1 MGFTYNGPKFKSL
14 FFKVSEFNCG
24 NRRLKS
30 PSKIWTPICCSGHQ
44 QWLEVLCD
52 LIDSRVDR
60 DPTPKIGMKFSC
72 QFIDERSFPTT
83 ERKKNPQIGVDGIFR
98 TLGVSSFHPM
108 YSNCLLTT
116 IIVYRPPPFIN
127 GPSFLEPLEMRWKRR
142 VMNYDVYHVLQ
153 RRVPTAYRSFVKKC
167 TTGQISAFCP
177 AFYRSPKCLL

>member
-1 MGFTYNGPKFKSL
+1 MQHLNSSICHLLLQVSNTPPFAKMPISIDRKWDLHTMDLNSNHYFSK
-14 FFKVSEFNCG
+14 SEFNCE

-30 PSKIWTPICCSGHQ
+30 QSPSKMKIWTPQCCSGHQ

-98 TLGVSSFHPM
+98 TLGVSSCTACWRR
-108 YSNCLLTT
+108 SLCIDLLLLLM
-116 IIVYRPPPFIN
+116 
-127 GPSFLEPLEMRWKRR
+127 GPVF
-142 VMNYDVYHVLQ
+142 
-153 RRVPTAYRSFVKKC
+153 
-167 TTGQISAFCP
+167 
-177 AFYRSPKCLL
+177 